1 MGFLGS
7 FVRLLVGIVVFIV
20 VLALGII
27 FAPQLSSFLSSFPGN
42 VTFKS
47 GNSTV
52 EIPVLASIV
61 ASVVLTLVLN
71 LLALPFRRRSSTEYR

>member
-7 FVRLLVGIVVFIV
+7 LVRLLFGIVVFIV

-27 FAPQLSSFLSSFPGN
+27 FAPQLSSFLGSFPGN
-42 VTFKS
+42 VSFQS

-52 EIPVLASIV
+52 TVPILASIV

-71 LLALPFRRRSSTEYR
+71 LVALPFRRRNTAY